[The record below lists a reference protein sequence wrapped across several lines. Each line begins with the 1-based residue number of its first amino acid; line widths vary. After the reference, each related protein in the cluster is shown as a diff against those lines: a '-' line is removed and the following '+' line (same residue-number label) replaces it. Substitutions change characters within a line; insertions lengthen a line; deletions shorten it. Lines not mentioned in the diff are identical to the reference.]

1 MTVPTL
7 AIDDLSI
14 QYQTEAGI
22 LEVVRN
28 VTLSIDPRE
37 SFGLVG
43 ESGSGKTTLALG
55 AIRYLAANGRIGG
68 GGVRL
73 RGESLTDMPVSDL
86 CNVWG
91 KRIGMVYQNPGSALN
106 PSLTIGR
113 QIAESAMIHQEI
125 SKTAAMDRA
134 RDMLQRVAMP
144 NPETVLKSYPHQLSG
159 GMLQRC
165 IIAMGLVNNP
175 ELLIMDEPTT
185 ALDVTTQAV
194 VLDLVADLKREFDSS
209 IFYITHDLAVVARIC
224 DRIGVMY
231 AGELL
236 EVGSRRDIFL
246 HPRHPYTMSLLGCI
260 PHFDPE
266 TRKHALVSI
275 PGRIP
280 RIDAL
285 PPGCIF
291 EPRCFFAKQRCRAE
305 RPTLFDAG
313 VKHRSSCFFHDRLP
327 RKVED
332 VADIQTYSAP
342 EDAPI
347 LLETRNLARYFES
360 EAGFFEKGSGKRTVK
375 AVSDVSIE
383 IPKGHTLGIVGESGC
398 GKTTFM
404 RTLLG
409 LLAPTAGEIRLDE
422 ASLEP
427 VTARRDRSTLRKIQM
442 VFQNP
447 EASLNPR
454 HSIAQAI
461 GRPMVLFNPG
471 LDRETL
477 RRKTRELLEAVNL
490 PGHYA
495 ERFPAELSGGEKQR
509 VAIARAFA
517 ADPELIL
524 LDEPL
529 SALDVS
535 VQASLINLLFELQ
548 AENTSTYLF
557 ISHDLAA
564 VHHLSDRIAVMYLG
578 RVVETGEA
586 DEVFAPPY
594 HPYTEALLSAIP
606 VADPD
611 FAQENIRLVGS
622 VPDAVN
628 IPSGCPFHTRCP
640 RKVGEICETE
650 TPPWRGGKTLSR
662 VCCHIPLDELAE
674 LQAETLGY
682 GRHENENGDDNGS
695 APDSGGVS

>member
-1 MTVPTL
+1 
-7 AIDDLSI
+7 
-14 QYQTEAGI
+14 
-22 LEVVRN
+22 
-28 VTLSIDPRE
+28 
-37 SFGLVG
+37 
-43 ESGSGKTTLALG
+43 
-55 AIRYLAANGRIGG
+55 
-68 GGVRL
+68 
-73 RGESLTDMPVSDL
+73 
-86 CNVWG
+86 
-91 KRIGMVYQNPGSALN
+91 
-106 PSLTIGR
+106 
-113 QIAESAMIHQEI
+113 
-125 SKTAAMDRA
+125 
-134 RDMLQRVAMP
+134 
-144 NPETVLKSYPHQLSG
+144 
-159 GMLQRC
+159 
-165 IIAMGLVNNP
+165 
-175 ELLIMDEPTT
+175 
-185 ALDVTTQAV
+185 
-194 VLDLVADLKREFDSS
+194 
-209 IFYITHDLAVVARIC
+209 
-224 DRIGVMY
+224 
-231 AGELL
+231 
-236 EVGSRRDIFL
+236 
-246 HPRHPYTMSLLGCI
+246 
-260 PHFDPE
+260 
-266 TRKHALVSI
+266 
-275 PGRIP
+275 
-280 RIDAL
+280 
-285 PPGCIF
+285 
-291 EPRCFFAKQRCRAE
+291 
-305 RPTLFDAG
+305 
-313 VKHRSSCFFHDRLP
+313 
-327 RKVED
+327 
-332 VADIQTYSAP
+332 
-342 EDAPI
+342 
-347 LLETRNLARYFES
+347 
-360 EAGFFEKGSGKRTVK
+360 
-375 AVSDVSIE
+375 
-383 IPKGHTLGIVGESGC
+383 
-398 GKTTFM
+398 
-404 RTLLG
+404 
-409 LLAPTAGEIRLDE
+409 
-422 ASLEP
+422 
-427 VTARRDRSTLRKIQM
+427 M

-611 FAQENIRLVGS
+611 FAQENIRLAGS